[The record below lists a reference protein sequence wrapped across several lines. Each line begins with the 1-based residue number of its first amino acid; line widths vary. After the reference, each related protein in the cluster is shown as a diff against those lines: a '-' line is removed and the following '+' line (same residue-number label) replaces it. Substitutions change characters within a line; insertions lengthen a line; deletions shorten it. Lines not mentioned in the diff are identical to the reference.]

1 MRFTPEP
8 CSATRVT
15 ASTMSEPWCSS
26 FANTSNPAR
35 WPLVALAAVLTAAVA
50 ACAGAAPVRP
60 TSSPL
65 LNTPSPAIPTPEP
78 SALPSA
84 SPTAAPTPS
93 PTPAIVTAGEPTCA
107 SSALHLA
114 YSQALSGA
122 AAGSFIVALGIWN
135 RGSRPCKL
143 RGWATVQFL
152 NPTGGLVPTH
162 WVETTSNSSGSAQ
175 PRSVSLLPCA
185 EAGGCALTST
195 PAAYISVGGDDTF
208 EPCVTAASVRVVVPG
223 SSTPVVV
230 NLREPGFVDG
240 QIFCSDGSV
249 WLLPI
254 LRTRTAVALA
264 GHPGRVL
271 PPRVP

>member
-1 MRFTPEP
+1 
-8 CSATRVT
+8 VT
-15 ASTMSEPWCSS
+15 AD
-26 FANTSNPAR
+26 
-35 WPLVALAAVLTAAVA
+35 
-50 ACAGAAPVRP
+50 
-60 TSSPL
+60 
-65 LNTPSPAIPTPEP
+65 
-78 SALPSA
+78 
-84 SPTAAPTPS
+84 
-93 PTPAIVTAGEPTCA
+93 EPTCA
-107 SSALHLA
+107 SSELQLA

-135 RGSRPCKL
+135 RGSQPCKL

-152 NPTGGLVPTH
+152 NPTGSLVPTH

-175 PRSVSLLPCA
+175 SRSVSLLPCGGA
-185 EAGGCALTST
+185 SGCAPAST

-230 NLREPGFVDG
+230 NLREPGFEDG

-254 LRTRTAVALA
+254 LS
-264 GHPGRVL
+264 PFSVL
-271 PPRVP
+271 GPQLP